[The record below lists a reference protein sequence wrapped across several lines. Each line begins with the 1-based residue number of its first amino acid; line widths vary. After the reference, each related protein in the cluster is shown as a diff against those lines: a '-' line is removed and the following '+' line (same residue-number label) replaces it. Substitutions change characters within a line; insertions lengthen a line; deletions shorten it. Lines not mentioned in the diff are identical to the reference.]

1 MISSFREKYNY
12 PVYHV
17 NKINNIRFYSVS
29 ENLNVPSV
37 TSILRLTNP
46 KQPINFNLNYKTDSM
61 EIGNYMHKYLEH
73 YVSRDDS
80 FHSDTKNYVIA
91 KKLAQIII
99 DNFIDNLDE
108 AWGTEVSVLYKNLY
122 AGTID
127 LIGKKDERLS
137 VIDYKSSY
145 RKKTKEEMEEY
156 FLQLAAYAI
165 AHDWQYKTNID
176 SLIVFLAIRNG
187 EFEKTVISGQELDS
201 YKEKWFERLDVF
213 SKLTENIYA

>member
-46 KQPINFNLNYKTDSM
+46 KQPINFSLNYKTDSM

-80 FHSDTKNYVIA
+80 FYSDTKNYIIA
-91 KKLAQIII
+91 KKLAQVII

-127 LIGKKDERLS
+127 LIGTKDEKLS

-156 FLQLAAYAI
+156 FLQLAAYAV
-165 AHDWQYKTNID
+165 AHDWQYETNID
-176 SLIVFLAIRNG
+176 SIIVFLAIRNG
-187 EFEKTVISGQELDS
+187 EFEKTVISGEELNS
-201 YKEKWFERLDVF
+201 CKEKWFERLDVF
-213 SKLTENIYA
+213 GKLTENIYA

>member
-1 MISSFREKYNY
+1 MISSFREKYSY
-12 PVYHV
+12 PVYDV
-17 NKINNIRFYSVS
+17 NKINNIRFYSIS

-37 TSILRLTNP
+37 TSILRLTHP
-46 KQPINFNLNYKTDSM
+46 RQQINFDLSHKTDSM
-61 EIGNYMHKYLEH
+61 EIGNYMHKYLEY
-73 YVSRDDS
+73 YVSKNDD
-80 FHSDTKNYVIA
+80 FYDDNKNYVIA
-91 KKLAQIII
+91 KKLAQIVI
-99 DNFIDNLDE
+99 DNFINDLDE
-108 AWGTEVSVLYKNLY
+108 TWGTEASVLYRNLY

-127 LIGKKDERLS
+127 LIGIKDERLS

-176 SLIVFLAIRNG
+176 SIIVFLAIRNG
-187 EFEKTVISGQELDS
+187 EFEKTVISGQEFDS
-201 YKEKWFERLDVF
+201 YKKKWFDRLDAF

>member
-46 KQPINFNLNYKTDSM
+46 KQPINFSLNYKTDSM

-145 RKKTKEEMEEY
+145 RKKTKEEMEEH
-156 FLQLAAYAI
+156 FLQLAAYAV

-213 SKLTENIYA
+213 LKLTENIYA

>member
-1 MISSFREKYNY
+1 MISAFREKYNY

-17 NKINNIRFYSVS
+17 NKINNVRFYSVS

-37 TSILRLTNP
+37 TSILRLTNQN
-46 KQPINFNLNYKTDSM
+46 KPINFSLNHKTDSM
-61 EIGNYMHKYLEH
+61 EIGDYMHKYLEH

-80 FHSDTKNYVIA
+80 FHSDTKNYLIA

-99 DNFIDNLDE
+99 DNFINDLDE

-127 LIGKKDERLS
+127 LIGIKDEKLS

-145 RKKTKEEMEEY
+145 RKKTKEEMEEH
-156 FLQLAAYAI
+156 FLQLAAYAV
-165 AHDWQYKTNID
+165 AHDWQYETNID
-176 SLIVFLAIRNG
+176 SIIVFLAIRNG
-187 EFEKTVISGQELDS
+187 DFEKTVISGHELDS
-201 YKEKWFERLDVF
+201 YKEKWFERLDIF
-213 SKLTENIYA
+213 TKLTENIYA